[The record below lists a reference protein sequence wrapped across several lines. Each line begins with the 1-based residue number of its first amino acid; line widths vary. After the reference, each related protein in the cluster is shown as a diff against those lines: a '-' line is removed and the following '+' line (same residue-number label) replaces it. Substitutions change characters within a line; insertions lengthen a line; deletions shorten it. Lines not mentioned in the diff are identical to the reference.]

1 MKDDV
6 SRSYPVMLSI
16 FGSVRARVSME
27 PVTGSLR
34 YFINVHIYLLVYL
47 VKTCKFF
54 KVNFRMIVEL
64 VVGAKYNRTHR
75 IRVSFCGFHC
85 FILAGKESR
94 PPWSSTRRPTG
105 AHQQGSYQPNIRFV
119 IADSRS
125 AKKYCAYLVQ
135 CSGL

>member
-1 MKDDV
+1 M
-6 SRSYPVMLSI
+6 SGSYPVKHSI

-75 IRVSFCGFHC
+75 IRVSFCGFRC

-94 PPWSSTRRPTG
+94 PPWGGTRRPTS
-105 AHQQGSYQPNIRFV
+105 AHQQGSYQPNIPFV
-119 IADSRS
+119 IVDSRS
-125 AKKYCAYLVQ
+125 VKKYCAYLVQ